1 MRLHRRPWAAGHH
14 PGGDALNFS
23 LSNHNFKRNS
33 FELEFRSIRQLGLSG
48 QAANQSSCQLQ
59 NYNRRYSG
67 NIIGRVSRFNRKLLP
82 HCTPNFKPCATI
94 SPPPISLSLSL
105 ALVDYD
111 KLFNYTNPTT
121 LREPTPAGKL
131 FPACSEQFGRTFSC
145 PNTIEGVAKKI
156 RTRFH
161 SRARRSSINYSL
173 SI

>member
-14 PGGDALNFS
+14 PGGDALYFS

-82 HCTPNFKPCATI
+82 HCTPNLKPCATI
-94 SPPPISLSLSL
+94 SPFSLSLSLSL

-121 LREPTPAGKL
+121 FANQRRRGNFSPLVRNNSGELLAALIRSRGGK
-131 FPACSEQFGRTFSC
+131 
-145 PNTIEGVAKKI
+145 KK
-156 RTRFH
+156 
-161 SRARRSSINYSL
+161 
-173 SI
+173 